1 MFLSKR
7 HKHLD
12 LQIVEHSRLNYFP
25 IIYFLKIIFYHNII
39 LGLCCKDRGGCEIS
53 SWSNMIDIF
62 FINILV
68 LEWSILI
75 VLHVL

>member
-7 HKHLD
+7 HKHFD
-12 LQIVEHSRLNYFP
+12 IQIIEHSRLNYFP
-25 IIYFLKIIFYHNII
+25 IIYLKRIFCHNII

-53 SWSNMIDIF
+53 SQNNMIDVF
-62 FINILV
+62 FTNILV

-75 VLHVL
+75 VLHAV